1 MSDLLRTPMDLDPLR
16 REAVRA
22 YAAATGLGCALTA
35 PDGAVLFE
43 SGVPC
48 DLCALAGNA
57 PREACQR
64 AHRDA
69 LGFARRFGGQYAYL
83 CPGGLAYFASPI
95 MDMDA
100 LSAGLRAGPAL
111 LVPPEDY
118 LACELNG
125 TAAPGSPAYEC
136 VMALTSIGPAR
147 ASALAHL
154 LFMTAAF
161 LGGAREAERLREAAA
176 SDSMQGQISAYLHGI
191 KQAESAPYPYEKE
204 KALLDAMSHSRRKEA
219 NRLLNE
225 LLGHILLISGMS
237 FERMKSHINELTV
250 LMSRRA
256 LENGA
261 DPRQV
266 REATY
271 RAYRRLVTIQ
281 GFEELCIWLGEVMNG
296 LISAAFAFGDT
307 QHAGVIRRAVGHI
320 RAHISQP
327 LTLKAV
333 SDEAYLSPA
342 YFSRVFK
349 RETGL
354 SVEQFI
360 TQERMRRAADLL
372 WNREMPLAAVAQA
385 VGIQSVS
392 QFSRMFRAAY
402 GMAPGAYRRNLP
414 D

>member
-1 MSDLLRTPMDLDPLR
+1 MPDPLRTGMNLDPLK

-22 YAAATGLGCALTA
+22 YAAATGLGCALLA
-35 PDGAVLFE
+35 PDGSVLFE
-43 SGVPC
+43 SGTPC
-48 DLCALAGNA
+48 DVCALGPGTLPDCAA
-57 PREACQR
+57 
-64 AHRDA
+64 AHRSA

-83 CPGGLAYFASPI
+83 CPGGLAYFASPLT
-95 MDMDA
+95 DMDT
-100 LSAGLRAGPAL
+100 LTAGLRAGPAL
-111 LVPPEDY
+111 LVPPEDF
-118 LACELNG
+118 LACELDG
-125 TAAPGSPAYEC
+125 AAPAGSALHAC
-136 VMALTSIGPAR
+136 VMQLPQLEPRR

-154 LFMTAAF
+154 LFMTASF

>member
-1 MSDLLRTPMDLDPLR
+1 MSDPLRTPMDLDPLR

-35 PDGAVLFE
+35 PDGAVIFE
-43 SGVPC
+43 NGVPC
-48 DLCALAGNA
+48 DLCLLHGQAAQ
-57 PREACQR
+57 EACQG

-83 CPGGLAYFASPI
+83 CPGGLAYLASPI
-95 MDMDA
+95 MDRDT

-118 LACELNG
+118 LACELEG
-125 TAAPGSPAYEC
+125 TAASGSAMYAC
-136 VMALTSIGPAR
+136 VMALAYVTPAR
-147 ASALAHL
+147 ASALSHL

-176 SDSMQGQISAYLHGI
+176 SDIMQGQISAYLHGI

-204 KALLDAMSHSRRKEA
+204 KALLDAMSHSRRREA

-266 REATY
+266 RESTY
-271 RAYRRLVTIQ
+271 RSYRRLTAIQ
-281 GFEELCIWLGEVMNG
+281 GFEELCFWLGEVMNG

-307 QHAGVIRRAVGHI
+307 RHAGAIRRAVGHI
-320 RAHISQP
+320 RAHISEP
-327 LTLKAV
+327 LTLKAI
-333 SDEAYLSPA
+333 SEEAYLSPA

-349 RETGL
+349 REIGL
-354 SVEQFI
+354 SVERFI
-360 TQERMRRAADLL
+360 TQERMRRAAELL
-372 WNREMPLAAVAQA
+372 WAREMPLASVAQA

-392 QFSRMFRAAY
+392 QFSRMFRQTH
-402 GMAPGAYRRNLP
+402 GMAPGAYRSKLL